1 MMATDTTTTTATV
14 LMMNT
19 SMRSPR
25 PWPILS
31 SQLTDRVPHDGAIFF
46 WGGEGNICCCLQML
60 STGAVEPAFV
70 TYRVDSCV
78 EMPEL
83 QKNLNTSPLW
93 TSFT

>member
-1 MMATDTTTTTATV
+1 MMATDTTTATV

-46 WGGEGNICCCLQML
+46 GGEGHICCCLQML
-60 STGAVEPAFV
+60 SRGAVEPAFV

-83 QKNLNTSPLW
+83 QKNLEYQPPLDV
-93 TSFT
+93 FYLR